1 MLTVQIPDQ
10 LCMCIAVHCHPT
22 SFLLF
27 YSVLK
32 CCQDLKL
39 ETKLMEVNDGFLSQ
53 LFEFF
58 GWKIIFKGS
67 TANLSEK
74 RKKGVKMEIE
84 RSVVLS
90 WQQVFFLF
98 FFLLLFS
105 VRLFYWGTWLK
116 KYCQMIERKQDSY
129 AENNQTLQ
137 QISGYEEASAR
148 R

>member
-1 MLTVQIPDQ
+1 MNENIFVYQNAMLTVQIPDQ

-39 ETKLMEVNDGFLSQ
+39 EIKLMEVNDGFLSQ
-53 LFEFF
+53 LFELI
-58 GWKIIFKGS
+58 GWKIILKGS

-84 RSVVLS
+84 RLVVLS
-90 WQQVFFLF
+90 WQQVFFFVLF
-98 FFLLLFS
+98 FVVAFF
-105 VRLFYWGTWLK
+105 
-116 KYCQMIERKQDSY
+116 C
-129 AENNQTLQ
+129 
-137 QISGYEEASAR
+137 
-148 R
+148 